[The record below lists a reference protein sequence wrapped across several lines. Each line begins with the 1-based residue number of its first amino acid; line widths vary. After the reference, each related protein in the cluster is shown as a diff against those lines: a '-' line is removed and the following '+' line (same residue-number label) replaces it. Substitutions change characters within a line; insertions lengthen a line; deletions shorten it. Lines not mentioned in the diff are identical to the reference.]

1 MHTQGFQKEMPVT
14 RDNMYHL
21 ELSSTS
27 FCKERNKNKREEGEE
42 QKLVDQI
49 SAMSSVKCFLQKLG

>member
-1 MHTQGFQKEMPVT
+1 MHTQGFQKEMLVT
-14 RDNMYHL
+14 RDNMYNL

-27 FCKERNKNKREEGEE
+27 FCKERKKKKREEGEE

-49 SAMSSVKCFLQKLG
+49 FAMSSVKWFLQKLG

>member
-1 MHTQGFQKEMPVT
+1 MHTQGFQKEMLVT
-14 RDNMYHL
+14 RDNMYNL

-27 FCKERNKNKREEGEE
+27 FCKERKKKKREEGEE

-49 SAMSSVKCFLQKLG
+49 FAMSSVK